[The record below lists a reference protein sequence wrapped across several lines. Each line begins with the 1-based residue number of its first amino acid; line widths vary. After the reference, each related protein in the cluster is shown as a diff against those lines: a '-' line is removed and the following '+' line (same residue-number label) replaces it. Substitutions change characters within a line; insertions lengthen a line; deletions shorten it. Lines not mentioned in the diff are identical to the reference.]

1 MGDDVI
7 FTGIPTMCL
16 LPLNNTKFKVV
27 NEVYLS
33 VPREGVYK
41 KLAPE
46 IFNDSDGEFKLLTEG
61 NALYLPAITKILL
74 ALGKYPSLETN
85 QVFAPSIL
93 LFEDDVVIIEGAILE
108 ILSIVQ

>member
-1 MGDDVI
+1 MSEDVI

-27 NEVYLS
+27 SEVRLS
-33 VPREGVYK
+33 IPREGVYD

-46 IFNDSDGEFKLLTEG
+46 IFNEADGEFKLLTEG

-74 ALGKYPSLETN
+74 AIGKYPSLETN

-93 LFEDDVVIIEGAILE
+93 LFEEDVVIIEGAVLE
-108 ILSIVQ
+108 ILSVVQ